1 MQINFRCFLGG
12 MATGAVLTGG
22 ACWWWYHSQPV
33 TVKTITGPTKVV
45 TVREK
50 IYVKQ
55 KAKRYLPNRI
65 KHNPHAH
72 VVAGT
77 TVHRRQVTA
86 VVDTG
91 TGVTSLYVQ
100 PRPFISFANRT
111 TVSAYE
117 GIFYVPTH
125 GPRPD
130 TRIEVTERLLRIGS
144 LHVDAQGGY
153 DTVGA
158 GFAGVGMSYRFGG

>member
-1 MQINFRCFLGG
+1 MRINFRCFLGG
-12 MATGAVLTGG
+12 MASGAVLTGG
-22 ACWWWYHSQPV
+22 ACFWWYHAQPV
-33 TVKTITGPTKVV
+33 TVKHLVGPTK
-45 TVREK
+45 TVIVKEK
-50 IYVKQ
+50 VYVGQ
-55 KAKRYLPNRI
+55 KATRYLPNSV
-65 KHNPHAH
+65 KHTPTAH

-86 VVDTG
+86 VVNSVS
-91 TGVTSLYVQ
+91 GVTSLYVQ

-117 GIFYVPTH
+117 GIFYVPTL

-158 GFAGVGMSYRFGG
+158 GFAGVGLSYRFGG

>member
-117 GIFYVPTH
+117 GIFYVPTL
-125 GPRPD
+125 GPRTD

-158 GFAGVGMSYRFGG
+158 GFAGVGLSYRFGG

>member
-1 MQINFRCFLGG
+1 MQINFRCALGG
-12 MATGAVLTGG
+12 FAAGSICTLG

-33 TVKTITGPTKVV
+33 TTKTITGPTKVV
-45 TVREK
+45 TIKEK
-50 IYVKQ
+50 VYVGQ

-100 PRPFISFANRT
+100 PRAFISFANRT

-117 GIFYVPTH
+117 GIFYVPTL

-130 TRIEVTERLLRIGS
+130 TRLEVTERLLRIGS

-158 GFAGVGMSYRFGG
+158 GFAGIGLSYRFGG

>member
-12 MATGAVLTGG
+12 MATGAVITGG
-22 ACWWWYHSQPV
+22 ACWWWFHSQPV

-45 TVREK
+45 TIKEK
-50 IYVKQ
+50 VYVGQ
-55 KAKRYLPNRI
+55 KAKRYLPNRV
-65 KHNPHAH
+65 KHNPHTH

-100 PRPFISFANRT
+100 PRAFISFANRT
-111 TVSAYE
+111 TVSAYA
-117 GIFYVPTH
+117 GIFYVPTL

-130 TRIEVTERLLRIGS
+130 TRIEVTERLLRVGS
-144 LHVDAQGGY
+144 LHIDAQGAY
-153 DTVGA
+153 DSVGA
-158 GFAGVGMSYRFGG
+158 GFAGVGVSYRFGG

>member
-117 GIFYVPTH
+117 GIFYVPTL
-125 GPRPD
+125 GPRVD
-130 TRIEVTERLLRIGS
+130 TRIEVTERLLRVGS
-144 LHVDAQGGY
+144 LHIDAQGGY

-158 GFAGVGMSYRFGG
+158 GFAGVGLSYRFGG

>member
-117 GIFYVPTH
+117 GIFYVPTL

-144 LHVDAQGGY
+144 LHVDAQGAY
-153 DTVGA
+153 DSVGA
-158 GFAGVGMSYRFGG
+158 GFAGVGVSYRFGG